1 MTETIEVV
9 TDGDERV
16 DQRAL
21 PVQLLAE
28 AKANNVELIGPG
40 GLLNQLTK
48 RVLESALE
56 AEMIDS
62 LRCPHGRPDQQR
74 SPNVLTV
81 TRVR

>member
-40 GLLNQLTK
+40 GFA
-48 RVLESALE
+48 EPADE
-56 AEMIDS
+56 A
-62 LRCPHGRPDQQR
+62 GAGVR
-74 SPNVLTV
+74 S
-81 TRVR
+81 